1 MGNGDKNRDL
11 QGKKFKKKKKENEM
25 QRRNLGLGNSPK
37 TLHPSEPISIMNR
50 HGRESGAEFLH
61 SRVVEGQESQKEFVL
76 RAVEERGNEEM
87 KKGRETERRNGRER
101 VPGSFER
108 ERETLCFLRE
118 RNRPSERDH
127 VFWFK

>member
-1 MGNGDKNRDL
+1 
-11 QGKKFKKKKKENEM
+11 M

-37 TLHPSEPISIMNR
+37 TLHPSDPISIMNR

-108 ERETLCFLRE
+108 GASCRGGEGKRRNEERERDGTKKWKRE
-118 RNRPSERDH
+118 SAWI
-127 VFWFK
+127 F

>member
-1 MGNGDKNRDL
+1 MIKISSNSYNNLILLAGGKWEMGTKIEIYK
-11 QGKKFKKKKKENEM
+11 GKILKKNEM
-25 QRRNLGLGNSPK
+25 QRRNLGLGNSQK
-37 TLHPSEPISIMNR
+37 TLHLSEPISIMNR

-101 VPGSFER
+101 ECLDLLRER
-108 ERETLCFLRE
+108 ERPC
-118 RNRPSERDH
+118 
-127 VFWFK
+127 VF